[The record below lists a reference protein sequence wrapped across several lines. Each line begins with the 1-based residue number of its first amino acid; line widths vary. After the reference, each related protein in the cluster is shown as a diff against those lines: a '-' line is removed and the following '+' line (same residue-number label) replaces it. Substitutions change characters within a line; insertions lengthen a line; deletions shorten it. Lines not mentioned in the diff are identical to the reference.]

1 VPFDTF
7 HGRPNAS
14 ARLPGDVV
22 GGCARTPLDT
32 FLYEPFATIVSP
44 IQNIYGKKTK
54 MYQIIGLAVNS
65 SRDIYVSE
73 SAARIF
79 EYAAGASGNV
89 APVHVIKGSKTGL
102 DMPGNIADTIIR

>member
-1 VPFDTF
+1 
-7 HGRPNAS
+7 
-14 ARLPGDVV
+14 
-22 GGCARTPLDT
+22 
-32 FLYEPFATIVSP
+32 LYEPFATIVSP

-54 MYQIIGLAVNS
+54 MYQILGLAVNS